1 METKTIELT
10 QEELDLLIHM
20 AREHTYKCLNE
31 DSHGVYGYENSLMLL
46 ERLKSFK

>member
-20 AREHTYKCLNE
+20 AREHTYKCLSE
-31 DSHGVYGYENSLMLL
+31 DSHGVYGYENSLILL